1 MHNEIKDFSLLAVVI
16 ELLLETL
23 LLGKFM
29 INPRKLIKESKIL
42 NQRVVW
48 QLKGGY
54 C

>member
-16 ELLLETL
+16 RETL